1 MRYWPSNDDGE
12 PPPMLYEAGSGPGEA
27 PILFENARGAC
38 MILNLAESGE
48 PCGGAI
54 GNFLITF
61 TNSFK
66 CPCYLCQFHLVVMLF
81 ELSLLLHTL
90 VQILIN
96 AVIAIQ

>member
-48 PCGGAI
+48 PCGG
-54 GNFLITF
+54 G
-61 TNSFK
+61 
-66 CPCYLCQFHLVVMLF
+66 YWQFPYHIHQQFQM
-81 ELSLLLHTL
+81 SLLPLSVSSCCH
-90 VQILIN
+90 
-96 AVIAIQ
+96 AF